1 MHWWSLS
8 VGLSVPCLTLCREWK
23 GMTSWK
29 LAGRMMTCDPIQSLK
44 VQGWGNFDV
53 AQLVC
58 FYRDVNVQWTISIE
72 SSWVAVQFT
81 TCRGPKLAWCS
92 PHYGPQ
98 PHGLF
103 SVMSVSRNLTS
114 SHIIPHLNVIFAV
127 HLKRQSRRL
136 PRCKIAYDV
145 LTKKS
150 FLVHRHQLRYWYN
163 TKPYLRNGLFIIM
176 CLVQVPNFICWFF
189 TVIFTFYWQFS
200 GFKIYRVHYIK
211 IFRHRCCRG
220 SPVQIYFTVTWLRE
234 V

>member
-8 VGLSVPCLTLCREWK
+8 VCLSVPCLTLCREWK

-58 FYRDVNVQWTISIE
+58 FYRDVNVQWTMVYWKQLGGCSIYHLQGAE
-72 SSWVAVQFT
+72 A
-81 TCRGPKLAWCS
+81 LCS
-92 PHYGPQ
+92 PHYRPQ

-136 PRCKIAYDV
+136 PRD
-145 LTKKS
+145 S
-150 FLVHRHQLRYWYN
+150 GGSRPRPGR
-163 TKPYLRNGLFIIM
+163 PYGLPTPATG
-176 CLVQVPNFICWFF
+176 LP
-189 TVIFTFYWQFS
+189 T
-200 GFKIYRVHYIK
+200 
-211 IFRHRCCRG
+211 
-220 SPVQIYFTVTWLRE
+220 
-234 V
+234 